1 MLGLFGRRS
10 VEGFPMN
17 RRRWK
22 SAQPTSLRHAMELC
36 KDFAKEAHN
45 KGVER
50 IADEMG
56 VTDHWSVY
64 KWLQTGRM
72 PANFI
77 LPYERAC
84 GCDYVTRW
92 IAASSGRLTIPMPT
106 GRKCTAQDTQ
116 ALQELL
122 TTATG
127 KLLAFYANNSEADE
141 TLAAIQEAMEGL
153 AWHRGNVIQTQQPQ
167 LELEEQP

>member
-1 MLGLFGRRS
+1 
-10 VEGFPMN
+10 MN

-22 SAQPTSLRHAMELC
+22 NAQPTSLRHAMELC

-84 GCDYVTRW
+84 GCDFVTRW
-92 IAASSGRLTIPMPT
+92 IAASSGRLTIAVPT

-116 ALQELL
+116 ALQEML

-127 KLLAFYANNSEADE
+127 KLLAFYANNCEADE
-141 TLAAIQEAMEGL
+141 TLAAIQAAMEGL
-153 AWHRGNVIQTQQPQ
+153 AWHRGNVSQTQQPQ
-167 LELEEQP
+167 LELEGQP